1 MGKKLR
7 RSWLL
12 VLTTDDRKVQKAAE
26 SNADVLILD
35 LTDSVTPELKPEARR
50 RVVSWLTTGKHPF
63 GAKQIAVKPNNLW
76 TEWGP
81 ADLKAVAGLEM
92 DVLYYPDARCAEEV
106 RTVQRALEE
115 AGSRAEIAVLLETP
129 QAYVD
134 IKELA
139 QVPRVTALNHAQG
152 DLSANLG
159 ATLSDTRETLL
170 YTAQQTVLYSRAF
183 GLDAI
188 DTILPSNLRDQEL
201 CRRYV
206 ESSYRMGF
214 TCCSTFYAP
223 HIDTINAV
231 FSPTEKDLADARQI
245 LQTYDEVK
253 RQGRAAYVREDGKWI
268 TVHQFRQAAQMLER
282 YARA

>member
-1 MGKKLR
+1 MSNKLR

-35 LTDSVTPELKPEARR
+35 LTDSVTPDLKPEARR
-50 RVVSWLTTGKHPF
+50 RVVEWLTTGNHPF
-63 GAKQIAVKPNNLW
+63 GSKQIAVKPNNLW
-76 TEWGP
+76 TEWGR
-81 ADLKAVAGLEM
+81 ADLEAVSGLEM

-106 RTVQRALEE
+106 RTVQRALDE
-115 AGSRAEIAVLLETP
+115 AGSTAEIAVLLETP
-129 QAYVD
+129 QAFVE
-134 IKELA
+134 IRELSS
-139 QVPRVTALNHAQG
+139 VPRVTALNHAQG

-159 ATLSDTRETLL
+159 ATLSDARETML

-188 DTILPSNLRDQEL
+188 DTILPSNLRDPEL

-245 LQTYDEVK
+245 LQKYDEVK
-253 RQGRAAYVREDGKWI
+253 RQGRAAYIREDGKWI

-282 YARA
+282 YASA